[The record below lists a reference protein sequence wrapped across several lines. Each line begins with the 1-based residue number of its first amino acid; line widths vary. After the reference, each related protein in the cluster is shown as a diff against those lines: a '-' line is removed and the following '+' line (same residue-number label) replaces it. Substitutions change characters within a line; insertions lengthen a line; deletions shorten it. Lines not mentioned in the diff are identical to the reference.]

1 MEAVAVEETT
11 VVAAEGMLT
20 IAAEKMTAVRKNGI
34 RKKVSGMRNEENW
47 DTDGSEQDPADW
59 KTWDRE
65 PENDWGRDPET
76 AGEDDWSRDPETA
89 GENDWSRDPETSG
102 TDDWGHDPETA
113 EWDSRGCDPETSERD
128 SRGCDQAPDESNNR
142 NRKRAPEKKKRRR
155 FGWLIPAVLLVVFVF
170 SFASFMRE
178 FLTYQQA
185 KNEYKELG
193 KYIEVIPEGEE
204 APSDA
209 EAEESTPEAPE
220 EDEKEQYQYPNL
232 QIDYD
237 GLTATNSEFV
247 GVIYIPV
254 LNLTYPIAQ
263 STGNDKYLHTTFEGT
278 RNASGCIFLDCAASK
293 DFSDSNSFIF
303 GHNMKNGTMF
313 GSLKQ
318 FLQKEELCDE
328 DPYIYIYQKDQVLVY
343 RIFAY
348 YTIPVRDDV
357 YDDFSGDDGYD
368 AYVADAGKHSV
379 YHSSQDEKIDWSS
392 RPNLL
397 TLSTCYA
404 TGHVNNF
411 IVQAA
416 LVENVKQ

>member
-1 MEAVAVEETT
+1 
-11 VVAAEGMLT
+11 
-20 IAAEKMTAVRKNGI
+20 
-34 RKKVSGMRNEENW
+34 MRNEENW

-59 KTWDRE
+59 KTWDHE

-76 AGEDDWSRDPETA
+76 SGEDDWSRDPETA
-89 GENDWSRDPETSG
+89 GA
-102 TDDWGHDPETA
+102 DDWGHDPETSGGDDWGHDLEA
-113 EWDSRGCDPETSERD
+113 GEWDSRGCDQETSERD

-170 SFASFMRE
+170 SFANFMRE

-185 KNEYKELG
+185 ENEYKELG

-209 EAEESTPEAPE
+209 EAEGSTAEAPE

-237 GLTATNSEFV
+237 GLMATNSEFV

-278 RNASGCIFLDCAASK
+278 SNASGCIFLDCAASK

-368 AYVADAGKHSV
+368 DYVADAGKHSV

>member
-1 MEAVAVEETT
+1 M
-11 VVAAEGMLT
+11 
-20 IAAEKMTAVRKNGI
+20 RK
-34 RKKVSGMRNEENW
+34 EENW

-59 KTWDRE
+59 KTWDHE
-65 PENDWGRDPET
+65 PETDWGRDPET
-76 AGEDDWSRDPETA
+76 SGEDDWSRDPETS
-89 GENDWSRDPETSG
+89 GENDWSRGPETSGKNDWSRDPETAG
-102 TDDWGHDPETA
+102 ADDWGH
-113 EWDSRGCDPETSERD
+113 DPETSERD

-170 SFASFMRE
+170 SFANFMRE

-379 YHSSQDEKIDWSS
+379 YHSSKEEKIDWSS
-392 RPNLL
+392 RPDLL

>member
-1 MEAVAVEETT
+1 
-11 VVAAEGMLT
+11 
-20 IAAEKMTAVRKNGI
+20 
-34 RKKVSGMRNEENW
+34 MRNEENW

-59 KTWDRE
+59 KTWDHE
-65 PENDWGRDPET
+65 PETDWGRDPET
-76 AGEDDWSRDPETA
+76 SGEDDWSRDPETS
-89 GENDWSRDPETSG
+89 GKNDWSRDPETAG

-128 SRGCDQAPDESNNR
+128 SRGCDQAPGESNNR
-142 NRKRAPEKKKRRR
+142 NRKRAPEKKKWRR

-170 SFASFMRE
+170 SFANFMRE

-209 EAEESTPEAPE
+209 EAEESTAEAPE

-237 GLTATNSEFV
+237 GLMATNSEFV

-379 YHSSQDEKIDWSS
+379 YHSSKEEKIDWSS
-392 RPNLL
+392 RPKLL

>member
-1 MEAVAVEETT
+1 
-11 VVAAEGMLT
+11 
-20 IAAEKMTAVRKNGI
+20 
-34 RKKVSGMRNEENW
+34 MRNEENW

-59 KTWDRE
+59 KTWDHE
-65 PENDWGRDPET
+65 PENDWGREPET
-76 AGEDDWSRDPETA
+76 SGEDDWSREPETA
-89 GENDWSRDPETSG
+89 GADDWDHDQETS
-102 TDDWGHDPETA
+102 
-113 EWDSRGCDPETSERD
+113 EWDSRGCDQETSERD
-128 SRGCDQAPDESNNR
+128 GRGCDQASDESNNR
-142 NRKRAPEKKKRRR
+142 NWKQAPEKKKRRR
-155 FGWLIPAVLLVVFVF
+155 FGWLIPAVLLVVFIF
-170 SFASFMRE
+170 SFANFMRE

-209 EAEESTPEAPE
+209 EAEGSTAEAPE
-220 EDEKEQYQYPNL
+220 EEEKEQYQYPNL

-237 GLTATNSEFV
+237 GLMATNSEFV

-254 LNLTYPIAQ
+254 LNLTYPTAQ

-293 DFSDSNSFIF
+293 DFSDPNSFIF

-379 YHSSQDEKIDWSS
+379 YHSSKEEKIDWSS
-392 RPNLL
+392 RPKLL

>member
-1 MEAVAVEETT
+1 
-11 VVAAEGMLT
+11 
-20 IAAEKMTAVRKNGI
+20 
-34 RKKVSGMRNEENW
+34 MRNEENW

-59 KTWDRE
+59 KTWDHE
-65 PENDWGRDPET
+65 Q
-76 AGEDDWSRDPETA
+76 
-89 GENDWSRDPETSG
+89 ENDWSRDPETSG
-102 TDDWGHDPETA
+102 EDDWSRGPETSGADDWSRDPETAGTDDWGHDPETG

-170 SFASFMRE
+170 SFANFMRE

-209 EAEESTPEAPE
+209 EAEESTAEAPE

-237 GLTATNSEFV
+237 GLMATNSEFV

-392 RPNLL
+392 RPKLL

>member
-1 MEAVAVEETT
+1 
-11 VVAAEGMLT
+11 
-20 IAAEKMTAVRKNGI
+20 
-34 RKKVSGMRNEENW
+34 MRNEENW
-47 DTDGSEQDPADW
+47 DMGGSEQEPAEW
-59 KTWDRE
+59 KAWDHE
-65 PENDWGRDPET
+65 P
-76 AGEDDWSRDPETA
+76 EDDWDRDPK
-89 GENDWSRDPETSG
+89 
-102 TDDWGHDPETA
+102 TA
-113 EWDSRGCDPETSERD
+113 EWNSWD
-128 SRGCDQAPDESNNR
+128 CDQAPDESNDR
-142 NRKRAPEKKKRRR
+142 NRAPEKKKRRR
-155 FGWLIPAVLLVVFVF
+155 FGWLIPAILLVVFVF
-170 SFASFMRE
+170 SFANFLRE

-204 APSDA
+204 APFDA
-209 EAEESTPEAPE
+209 EAEGSTTEDPE
-220 EDEKEQYQYPNL
+220 EEEEQYQYPNL

-237 GLTATNSEFV
+237 GLAATNSEFT

-254 LNLTYPIAQ
+254 LNLTYPIVQ

-328 DPYIYIYQKDQVLVY
+328 DPYVYIYQKDQVLVY

-368 AYVADAGKHSV
+368 AYVADARKHSV

-392 RPNLL
+392 RPDLL

-416 LVENVKQ
+416 LVENVEQ

>member
-1 MEAVAVEETT
+1 
-11 VVAAEGMLT
+11 
-20 IAAEKMTAVRKNGI
+20 
-34 RKKVSGMRNEENW
+34 MRNEENW

-59 KTWDRE
+59 KTWDHE
-65 PENDWGRDPET
+65 SENDWGREPET
-76 AGEDDWSRDPETA
+76 SGEDDWSRDPETS
-89 GENDWSRDPETSG
+89 GEVDWGRDPETFG
-102 TDDWGHDPETA
+102 EDDWSRDPETA
-113 EWDSRGCDPETSERD
+113 EWDSRGCD
-128 SRGCDQAPDESNNR
+128 QAPDESNHR

-170 SFASFMRE
+170 SFANFMRE

-193 KYIEVIPEGEE
+193 KYIEVITEGEE

-209 EAEESTPEAPE
+209 EAEESTAEAPE

-237 GLTATNSEFV
+237 GLMATNSEFV

-293 DFSDSNSFIF
+293 DFSDPNSFVF

-318 FLQKEELCDE
+318 FLQKKELCDE

-379 YHSSQDEKIDWSS
+379 YHSSKEEKIDWSS
-392 RPNLL
+392 RPDLL

>member
-1 MEAVAVEETT
+1 MSDDMERDSRKSTLYSDEELNDKFGRYD
-11 VVAAEGMLT
+11 E
-20 IAAEKMTAVRKNGI
+20 EK
-34 RKKVSGMRNEENW
+34 W
-47 DTDGSEQDPADW
+47 DAGGSEQELADW
-59 KTWDRE
+59 KAWDGEPEAAGRDDWDRE
-65 PENDWGRDPET
+65 PETSGRDDRDREAYSEQDSWDREREA
-76 AGEDDWSRDPETA
+76 AGEDD
-89 GENDWSRDPETSG
+89 
-102 TDDWGHDPETA
+102 
-113 EWDSRGCDPETSERD
+113 
-128 SRGCDQAPDESNNR
+128 R
-142 NRKRAPEKKKRRR
+142 NRAPEKKKRRR
-155 FGWLIPAVLLVVFVF
+155 FGWLIPAILLVVFVF
-170 SFASFMRE
+170 SFANFMRE

-209 EAEESTPEAPE
+209 EAEGSTTEDPE
-220 EDEKEQYQYPNL
+220 EEEKEQYQYPNL

-237 GLTATNSEFV
+237 GLAATNSEFT

-278 RNASGCIFLDCAASK
+278 RNASGCIFLDSAASK

>member
-1 MEAVAVEETT
+1 
-11 VVAAEGMLT
+11 
-20 IAAEKMTAVRKNGI
+20 
-34 RKKVSGMRNEENW
+34 MRNEENW

-59 KTWDRE
+59 KTWDHE

-76 AGEDDWSRDPETA
+76 SGEDDWSRDPETS
-89 GENDWSRDPETSG
+89 GKNDWSRDPETAG
-102 TDDWGHDPETA
+102 ADDWGHDPETA
-113 EWDSRGCDPETSERD
+113 ERDSRGCDPETAERD

-142 NRKRAPEKKKRRR
+142 NRKRVPEKKKRRR

-170 SFASFMRE
+170 SFANFMRE

-209 EAEESTPEAPE
+209 EAEGSTPEAPE

-237 GLTATNSEFV
+237 GLTATNSEFT

-392 RPNLL
+392 RPDLL

>member
-1 MEAVAVEETT
+1 
-11 VVAAEGMLT
+11 
-20 IAAEKMTAVRKNGI
+20 
-34 RKKVSGMRNEENW
+34 MRNEENW

-59 KTWDRE
+59 KTWDHE

-76 AGEDDWSRDPETA
+76 AGEDDWSHDPETS
-89 GENDWSRDPETSG
+89 GEDDWSRDPETSG

-232 QIDYD
+232 QINYD

-392 RPNLL
+392 RPDLL

>member
-1 MEAVAVEETT
+1 
-11 VVAAEGMLT
+11 
-20 IAAEKMTAVRKNGI
+20 
-34 RKKVSGMRNEENW
+34 MRNEENW

-76 AGEDDWSRDPETA
+76 AGEDDWSHDPETSGEDDWGRDPETA
-89 GENDWSRDPETSG
+89 GA
-102 TDDWGHDPETA
+102 DDWGHDPETA
-113 EWDSRGCDPETSERD
+113 EWNSRGCDPETSERD
-128 SRGCDQAPDESNNR
+128 SRGCDQALDESNNR

-170 SFASFMRE
+170 SFANFMRE

-209 EAEESTPEAPE
+209 EAEESTAEAPE

-237 GLTATNSEFV
+237 GLMATNSEFV

-379 YHSSQDEKIDWSS
+379 YYSSQDEKIDWSS
-392 RPNLL
+392 RPKLL

>member
-1 MEAVAVEETT
+1 
-11 VVAAEGMLT
+11 
-20 IAAEKMTAVRKNGI
+20 
-34 RKKVSGMRNEENW
+34 MRNEENW

-59 KTWDRE
+59 KTWDHE

-76 AGEDDWSRDPETA
+76 SGEDDWSRDPETS
-89 GENDWSRDPETSG
+89 ER
-102 TDDWGHDPETA
+102 
-113 EWDSRGCDPETSERD
+113 DSRGCDPETAGADDWNRDPETAERDSRGCDQETSERD

-170 SFASFMRE
+170 SFANFMRE

-379 YHSSQDEKIDWSS
+379 YHSSKEEKIDWSS
-392 RPNLL
+392 RPKLL

>member
-1 MEAVAVEETT
+1 
-11 VVAAEGMLT
+11 
-20 IAAEKMTAVRKNGI
+20 
-34 RKKVSGMRNEENW
+34 MRNEENW

-59 KTWDRE
+59 KTWDHE

-76 AGEDDWSRDPETA
+76 SGADDWSREPETAGEDDWSREPETA
-89 GENDWSRDPETSG
+89 GEDDWSRDPETSG
-102 TDDWGHDPETA
+102 TDDWGHDPETG
-113 EWDSRGCDPETSERD
+113 EWDSRGCDQETSERD

-170 SFASFMRE
+170 SFANFMRE

-209 EAEESTPEAPE
+209 EAEESTAEAPE

-278 RNASGCIFLDCAASK
+278 SNASGCIFLDCAASK

-328 DPYIYIYQKDQVLVY
+328 DPYIYIYQKDRVLVY

>member
-1 MEAVAVEETT
+1 
-11 VVAAEGMLT
+11 
-20 IAAEKMTAVRKNGI
+20 
-34 RKKVSGMRNEENW
+34 MRNEENW

-59 KTWDRE
+59 KTWDHE
-65 PENDWGRDPET
+65 PENDWGRDQET
-76 AGEDDWSRDPETA
+76 AGEDDWSRDQETAGKNDWSRDPETA
-89 GENDWSRDPETSG
+89 GEDDWSRDPETSG

-113 EWDSRGCDPETSERD
+113 ERD

-170 SFASFMRE
+170 SFANFMRE

-185 KNEYKELG
+185 KNEYTELG

-209 EAEESTPEAPE
+209 EEEESTAEAPE

-379 YHSSQDEKIDWSS
+379 YHSSKEEKIDWSS
-392 RPNLL
+392 RPKLL

>member
-1 MEAVAVEETT
+1 
-11 VVAAEGMLT
+11 
-20 IAAEKMTAVRKNGI
+20 
-34 RKKVSGMRNEENW
+34 MRNEENW

-59 KTWDRE
+59 KTWDHE

-76 AGEDDWSRDPETA
+76 SGEDDWSRDPETS
-89 GENDWSRDPETSG
+89 GKNDWSRDPETAG
-102 TDDWGHDPETA
+102 ADDWGHDPETA
-113 EWDSRGCDPETSERD
+113 EWNSRGCDPETSERD
-128 SRGCDQAPDESNNR
+128 SRGCDQALDESNNR

-170 SFASFMRE
+170 SFANFMRE

-209 EAEESTPEAPE
+209 EAEESTAEAPE

-237 GLTATNSEFV
+237 GLMATNSEFV

-379 YHSSQDEKIDWSS
+379 YHSSKEEKIDWSS
-392 RPNLL
+392 RPDLL

>member
-1 MEAVAVEETT
+1 MEAVA
-11 VVAAEGMLT
+11 AEGNGSCSCGGN
-20 IAAEKMTAVRKNGI
+20 ANDSCGGNDSCNFRRNGI

-47 DTDGSEQDPADW
+47 DTGGSEQEPADW
-59 KTWDRE
+59 KAWDHE
-65 PENDWGRDPET
+65 P
-76 AGEDDWSRDPETA
+76 EDDWDRDPK
-89 GENDWSRDPETSG
+89 
-102 TDDWGHDPETA
+102 TA
-113 EWDSRGCDPETSERD
+113 EWNSWD
-128 SRGCDQAPDESNNR
+128 CDQAPDESNNR

-155 FGWLIPAVLLVVFVF
+155 FGWLIPAILLVVFVF
-170 SFASFMRE
+170 SFANFMRE

-209 EAEESTPEAPE
+209 EAEGSTTEDPE
-220 EDEKEQYQYPNL
+220 EEEKEQYQYPNL
-232 QIDYD
+232 QIDYE
-237 GLTATNSEFV
+237 GLAATNSEFT

-328 DPYIYIYQKDQVLVY
+328 DPYIYIYQKNQVLVY

-368 AYVADAGKHSV
+368 AYVADARKHSV

-392 RPNLL
+392 RPDLL

>member
-1 MEAVAVEETT
+1 
-11 VVAAEGMLT
+11 
-20 IAAEKMTAVRKNGI
+20 
-34 RKKVSGMRNEENW
+34 MRNEENW

-59 KTWDRE
+59 KTWDHE
-65 PENDWGRDPET
+65 PENDWGHDQET
-76 AGEDDWSRDPETA
+76 SGEDDWSRDPETS
-89 GENDWSRDPETSG
+89 GKNDWSRDPETAG
-102 TDDWGHDPETA
+102 ADDWGHDPETA

-170 SFASFMRE
+170 SFANFMRE

-209 EAEESTPEAPE
+209 EAEESTAEAPE

>member
-1 MEAVAVEETT
+1 
-11 VVAAEGMLT
+11 
-20 IAAEKMTAVRKNGI
+20 
-34 RKKVSGMRNEENW
+34 MRNEENW

-76 AGEDDWSRDPETA
+76 AGEDDWSRDPETS
-89 GENDWSRDPETSG
+89 GEDDWSREPETAG
-102 TDDWGHDPETA
+102 TDDWGCDPETA
-113 EWDSRGCDPETSERD
+113 EWDSRGCDQETSEWD

-142 NRKRAPEKKKRRR
+142 NRERAPEKKKRRR

-170 SFASFMRE
+170 SFANFMRE

-209 EAEESTPEAPE
+209 EVEESTPEAPE

-278 RNASGCIFLDCAASK
+278 SNASGCIFLDCAASK
-293 DFSDSNSFIF
+293 DFSDSNSFVF

-379 YHSSQDEKIDWSS
+379 YHSSKEEKIDWSS
-392 RPNLL
+392 RPDLL

>member
-1 MEAVAVEETT
+1 
-11 VVAAEGMLT
+11 
-20 IAAEKMTAVRKNGI
+20 
-34 RKKVSGMRNEENW
+34 MRNEENW
-47 DTDGSEQDPADW
+47 DTDGSEQDLADW
-59 KTWDRE
+59 KTWGHE
-65 PENDWGRDPET
+65 SENDWGRDPET
-76 AGEDDWSRDPETA
+76 SGEDDWSRDPETS
-89 GENDWSRDPETSG
+89 GEDDWGRDPETSG
-102 TDDWGHDPETA
+102 EDDWGRDPETFGEDDWSRDSETA
-113 EWDSRGCDPETSERD
+113 EWDSW
-128 SRGCDQAPDESNNR
+128 GCDQASDESNHR

-155 FGWLIPAVLLVVFVF
+155 FGWLIPAVLLMIFVF
-170 SFASFMRE
+170 FFANFMRE

-185 KNEYKELG
+185 KNEYKGLG

-220 EDEKEQYQYPNL
+220 KDEKGQYQYPNL

-237 GLTATNSEFV
+237 GLTATNSEFT

-263 STGNDKYLHTTFEGT
+263 STGNDKYLHTTFQGT
-278 RNASGCIFLDCAASK
+278 SNASGCIFLDCAASK
-293 DFSDSNSFIF
+293 DFSDPNSFVF
-303 GHNMKNGTMF
+303 GHNMKNETMF
-313 GSLKQ
+313 GSLKR

-392 RPNLL
+392 RPKLL
-397 TLSTCYA
+397 TLSTCYG

-411 IVQAA
+411 VVQAA

>member
-1 MEAVAVEETT
+1 MSDDMERNSRKSTLYSDEELNDKFGRYD
-11 VVAAEGMLT
+11 E
-20 IAAEKMTAVRKNGI
+20 EK
-34 RKKVSGMRNEENW
+34 W
-47 DTDGSEQDPADW
+47 DAGGSEQEPADW
-59 KTWDRE
+59 KAWD
-65 PENDWGRDPET
+65 
-76 AGEDDWSRDPETA
+76 GEPETA
-89 GENDWSRDPETSG
+89 GENDWDREPEAAG
-102 TDDWGHDPETA
+102 EDDWDREPEVAGRDDRDGEPETA
-113 EWDSRGCDPETSERD
+113 GRDDRNREPEAAEWNSWGS
-128 SRGCDQAPDESNNR
+128 DQAPDESNDR
-142 NRKRAPEKKKRRR
+142 NRAPEKKKRRR
-155 FGWLIPAVLLVVFVF
+155 FSWLIPAILLVVFVF
-170 SFASFMRE
+170 SFANFMRE

-209 EAEESTPEAPE
+209 EAEGSTTEDPE
-220 EDEKEQYQYPNL
+220 EEKKVQYQYPNL

-237 GLTATNSEFV
+237 GLAATNSEFT

-368 AYVADAGKHSV
+368 AYVADARKHSV

-416 LVENVKQ
+416 LVENVEQ

>member
-1 MEAVAVEETT
+1 
-11 VVAAEGMLT
+11 
-20 IAAEKMTAVRKNGI
+20 
-34 RKKVSGMRNEENW
+34 MRNEENW

-59 KTWDRE
+59 KTWDHE
-65 PENDWGRDPET
+65 AENDWGRDPET
-76 AGEDDWSRDPETA
+76 SGEDDWSRDPETS
-89 GENDWSRDPETSG
+89 GTDDWGHDPETAG
-102 TDDWGHDPETA
+102 ADDWGHDPETA

-142 NRKRAPEKKKRRR
+142 NRKRAPEKKKWRR

-170 SFASFMRE
+170 SFANFMRE

-209 EAEESTPEAPE
+209 EAEESTAEAPE

-237 GLTATNSEFV
+237 GLMATNSEFV

-379 YHSSQDEKIDWSS
+379 YHSSKEEKIDWSL
-392 RPNLL
+392 RPKLL

>member
-1 MEAVAVEETT
+1 MEAA
-11 VVAAEGMLT
+11 AAEGMLT
-20 IAAEKMTAVRKNGI
+20 IAAEGNDSCNFRRNGI

-47 DTDGSEQDPADW
+47 DTGGSEQDPADW
-59 KTWDRE
+59 KTWDHE

-76 AGEDDWSRDPETA
+76 AGEDDWSRDPETS
-89 GENDWSRDPETSG
+89 GENDWSRDPETAG
-102 TDDWGHDPETA
+102 ADDWGH
-113 EWDSRGCDPETSERD
+113 DPETSERD

-170 SFASFMRE
+170 SFANFMRE

>member
-1 MEAVAVEETT
+1 
-11 VVAAEGMLT
+11 
-20 IAAEKMTAVRKNGI
+20 
-34 RKKVSGMRNEENW
+34 MRNEENW

-59 KTWDRE
+59 KTWDHE

-76 AGEDDWSRDPETA
+76 SGENDWSRGPETSGADDWSRDPETA
-89 GENDWSRDPETSG
+89 G
-102 TDDWGHDPETA
+102 TDDWGHDPETG
-113 EWDSRGCDPETSERD
+113 EWDSRGCDQETSERD

-209 EAEESTPEAPE
+209 EAEESTAEAPE

-237 GLTATNSEFV
+237 GLMATNSEFV

-379 YHSSQDEKIDWSS
+379 YHSSKEEKIDWSS
-392 RPNLL
+392 RPKLL

>member
-1 MEAVAVEETT
+1 
-11 VVAAEGMLT
+11 
-20 IAAEKMTAVRKNGI
+20 
-34 RKKVSGMRNEENW
+34 MRNEENW

-59 KTWDRE
+59 KTWDHE

-76 AGEDDWSRDPETA
+76 SGEDDWSRDPETS

-102 TDDWGHDPETA
+102 ADDWGHDPETS

-170 SFASFMRE
+170 SFANFMRE

-209 EAEESTPEAPE
+209 EAEESTAEAPE

-237 GLTATNSEFV
+237 GLMATNSEFV

-379 YHSSQDEKIDWSS
+379 YHSSKEEKIDWSS
-392 RPNLL
+392 RPDLL

>member
-1 MEAVAVEETT
+1 
-11 VVAAEGMLT
+11 
-20 IAAEKMTAVRKNGI
+20 
-34 RKKVSGMRNEENW
+34 MRNEENW

-76 AGEDDWSRDPETA
+76 AGEDDWSHDPETSGEDDWGRDPETA
-89 GENDWSRDPETSG
+89 GA
-102 TDDWGHDPETA
+102 DDWGHDPETA
-113 EWDSRGCDPETSERD
+113 EWNSRGCDPETSERD
-128 SRGCDQAPDESNNR
+128 SRGCDQALDESNNR

-170 SFASFMRE
+170 SFANFMRE

-209 EAEESTPEAPE
+209 EAEESTAEAPE

-237 GLTATNSEFV
+237 GLMATNSEFV

-379 YHSSQDEKIDWSS
+379 YHSSKEEKIDWSS
-392 RPNLL
+392 RPKLL

>member
-1 MEAVAVEETT
+1 
-11 VVAAEGMLT
+11 
-20 IAAEKMTAVRKNGI
+20 
-34 RKKVSGMRNEENW
+34 MRNEENW

-59 KTWDRE
+59 KTWDHE

-76 AGEDDWSRDPETA
+76 SGEDDWSRDPETA
-89 GENDWSRDPETSG
+89 GA
-102 TDDWGHDPETA
+102 DDWGHDPETA
-113 EWDSRGCDPETSERD
+113 GADDWGHDPETSERDSQGCDPETSERD

-209 EAEESTPEAPE
+209 EAEESTAEAPE
-220 EDEKEQYQYPNL
+220 EDEKEQYRYPNL
-232 QIDYD
+232 QIDYV
-237 GLTATNSEFV
+237 GLMATNSEFV

-392 RPNLL
+392 RPKLL

>member
-1 MEAVAVEETT
+1 
-11 VVAAEGMLT
+11 
-20 IAAEKMTAVRKNGI
+20 
-34 RKKVSGMRNEENW
+34 MRNEENW

-59 KTWDRE
+59 KTWDHE

-76 AGEDDWSRDPETA
+76 SGKNDWSRDPETA
-89 GENDWSRDPETSG
+89 GA
-102 TDDWGHDPETA
+102 DDWGHDPETA
-113 EWDSRGCDPETSERD
+113 EWNSRGCDPETSERD
-128 SRGCDQAPDESNNR
+128 SRGCDQALDESNNR
-142 NRKRAPEKKKRRR
+142 NRKRAPEKKKRCR

-170 SFASFMRE
+170 SFANFMRE

-209 EAEESTPEAPE
+209 EAEESTAEAPE

-237 GLTATNSEFV
+237 GLTATNSEFT

>member
-1 MEAVAVEETT
+1 MEAA
-11 VVAAEGMLT
+11 AAEGMLT
-20 IAAEKMTAVRKNGI
+20 IAAEGNDSCNFRRNGI

-47 DTDGSEQDPADW
+47 DTGGSEQEPADW
-59 KTWDRE
+59 KAWDHE
-65 PENDWGRDPET
+65 P
-76 AGEDDWSRDPETA
+76 EDDWDRDPK
-89 GENDWSRDPETSG
+89 
-102 TDDWGHDPETA
+102 TA
-113 EWDSRGCDPETSERD
+113 EWNSWDR
-128 SRGCDQAPDESNNR
+128 DQAPDESNNR

-170 SFASFMRE
+170 SFANFMRE

-209 EAEESTPEAPE
+209 EAEGSTTEDPE
-220 EDEKEQYQYPNL
+220 EEEKEHYQYPNL

-237 GLTATNSEFV
+237 GLAATNSEFT

-328 DPYIYIYQKDQVLVY
+328 DPYIYIYQKNQVLVY

-368 AYVADAGKHSV
+368 AYVADARKHSV

-416 LVENVKQ
+416 LVENVEQ

>member
-1 MEAVAVEETT
+1 
-11 VVAAEGMLT
+11 
-20 IAAEKMTAVRKNGI
+20 
-34 RKKVSGMRNEENW
+34 MRNEENW

-59 KTWDRE
+59 KTWDHE

-76 AGEDDWSRDPETA
+76 SGEDDWSRDPETS
-89 GENDWSRDPETSG
+89 GENDWSRDPETAG
-102 TDDWGHDPETA
+102 ADDWGHDPETA
-113 EWDSRGCDPETSERD
+113 ERDSQGCDPETAERD
-128 SRGCDQAPDESNNR
+128 SQGCDQAPDESNNR

-155 FGWLIPAVLLVVFVF
+155 FGWLIPVVLLVVFVF
-170 SFASFMRE
+170 SFANFMRE

-209 EAEESTPEAPE
+209 EAEGSTAEAPE

-328 DPYIYIYQKDQVLVY
+328 DPYIHIYQKDQVLVY

-379 YHSSQDEKIDWSS
+379 YHSSKEEKIDWSL
-392 RPNLL
+392 RPKLL

>member
-1 MEAVAVEETT
+1 
-11 VVAAEGMLT
+11 
-20 IAAEKMTAVRKNGI
+20 
-34 RKKVSGMRNEENW
+34 MRNEENW

-59 KTWDRE
+59 KTWDHE

-76 AGEDDWSRDPETA
+76 AGEDDWGRDPETS
-89 GENDWSRDPETSG
+89 GEDDWSRDPETSG
-102 TDDWGHDPETA
+102 EDDWSRDPETAGADDWGHDPETA
-113 EWDSRGCDPETSERD
+113 ERD

-170 SFASFMRE
+170 SFANFMRE

-209 EAEESTPEAPE
+209 EAEESTAEAPE
-220 EDEKEQYQYPNL
+220 EDEKEQYQYPNI

-237 GLTATNSEFV
+237 GLMATNSEFV

-392 RPNLL
+392 RPDLL

>member
-1 MEAVAVEETT
+1 
-11 VVAAEGMLT
+11 
-20 IAAEKMTAVRKNGI
+20 
-34 RKKVSGMRNEENW
+34 MRNEENW

-59 KTWDRE
+59 KTWDHE
-65 PENDWGRDPET
+65 PENDWGREPET
-76 AGEDDWSRDPETA
+76 SGEDDWSRDPETS
-89 GENDWSRDPETSG
+89 GENDWSRDPETAG
-102 TDDWGHDPETA
+102 ADDWGHDPENA
-113 EWDSRGCDPETSERD
+113 EWNSRGCDPETAERD

-170 SFASFMRE
+170 SFANFMRE

-209 EAEESTPEAPE
+209 EAEESTAEAPE

-237 GLTATNSEFV
+237 GLMATNSEFV

-379 YHSSQDEKIDWSS
+379 YHSSKEEKIDWSS
-392 RPNLL
+392 RPDLL

>member
-1 MEAVAVEETT
+1 
-11 VVAAEGMLT
+11 
-20 IAAEKMTAVRKNGI
+20 
-34 RKKVSGMRNEENW
+34 MRNEENW

-59 KTWDRE
+59 KTWDHE

-76 AGEDDWSRDPETA
+76 SGEDDWSRDPETA
-89 GENDWSRDPETSG
+89 GA
-102 TDDWGHDPETA
+102 DDCGHDPETA
-113 EWDSRGCDPETSERD
+113 EWDSRGCDQETSERD
-128 SRGCDQAPDESNNR
+128 SRGCDQETAERDGRGCDQTSDESNNR
-142 NRKRAPEKKKRRR
+142 NRKQAPEKKKRRR

-170 SFASFMRE
+170 SFANFMRE

-204 APSDA
+204 ATSDA
-209 EAEESTPEAPE
+209 EAEGSTAEAPE
-220 EDEKEQYQYPNL
+220 EDEKEQYL

-237 GLTATNSEFV
+237 GLTATNSEFT

-293 DFSDSNSFIF
+293 NFSDPNSFIF

>member
-1 MEAVAVEETT
+1 MEAVAAERMEA
-11 VVAAEGMLT
+11 VAAEGNGSCSCGGN
-20 IAAEKMTAVRKNGI
+20 ANDSCGGDDSCNFKRNGI
-34 RKKVSGMRNEENW
+34 RKKEIKMSDDMERDSRKSTLYSDEELNDKFGRYDEEKW
-47 DTDGSEQDPADW
+47 DAGGSEQEPADW
-59 KTWDRE
+59 KAWDGEPEAAGRDDWDRE
-65 PENDWGRDPET
+65 PE
-76 AGEDDWSRDPETA
+76 A
-89 GENDWSRDPETSG
+89 
-102 TDDWGHDPETA
+102 A
-113 EWDSRGCDPETSERD
+113 EWNSWSSEL
-128 SRGCDQAPDESNNR
+128 ALDESNDR
-142 NRKRAPEKKKRRR
+142 NRASEKKKRRR
-155 FGWLIPAVLLVVFVF
+155 FGWLIPAILLVVFVF
-170 SFASFMRE
+170 SFANFMRE

-209 EAEESTPEAPE
+209 EEEGSTTEDPE
-220 EDEKEQYQYPNL
+220 EEEKEQYQYPNL

-237 GLTATNSEFV
+237 GLAATNSEFT

>member
-1 MEAVAVEETT
+1 
-11 VVAAEGMLT
+11 
-20 IAAEKMTAVRKNGI
+20 
-34 RKKVSGMRNEENW
+34 MRNEENW

-76 AGEDDWSRDPETA
+76 AGEDDWSRDPETS
-89 GENDWSRDPETSG
+89 GEDDWSREPETAG
-102 TDDWGHDPETA
+102 TDDWGCDPETA
-113 EWDSRGCDPETSERD
+113 EWDSRGCDQETSEWD

-142 NRKRAPEKKKRRR
+142 NRERAPEKKKRRR

-170 SFASFMRE
+170 SFANFMRE

-278 RNASGCIFLDCAASK
+278 SNASGCIFLDCAASK
-293 DFSDSNSFIF
+293 DFSDSNSFVF

-379 YHSSQDEKIDWSS
+379 YHSSKEEKIDWSS
-392 RPNLL
+392 RPDLL

>member
-1 MEAVAVEETT
+1 
-11 VVAAEGMLT
+11 
-20 IAAEKMTAVRKNGI
+20 
-34 RKKVSGMRNEENW
+34 MRNEENW

-59 KTWDRE
+59 KTWDHE
-65 PENDWGRDPET
+65 PENDWGHDPET
-76 AGEDDWSRDPETA
+76 SGEDDWSRDPETS
-89 GENDWSRDPETSG
+89 GKNDWSRDPETAG
-102 TDDWGHDPETA
+102 ADDWGHDPETA
-113 EWDSRGCDPETSERD
+113 GADDWGHDPETSERD

-142 NRKRAPEKKKRRR
+142 NQKRAPEKKKRRR
-155 FGWLIPAVLLVVFVF
+155 IGWLIPAVLLVVFVF
-170 SFASFMRE
+170 SFANFMRE

-209 EAEESTPEAPE
+209 EAEESTAEAPE

-237 GLTATNSEFV
+237 GLMATNSEFV

-379 YHSSQDEKIDWSS
+379 YHLSKEEKIDWSS
-392 RPNLL
+392 RPKLL

>member
-1 MEAVAVEETT
+1 
-11 VVAAEGMLT
+11 
-20 IAAEKMTAVRKNGI
+20 
-34 RKKVSGMRNEENW
+34 MRNEENW
-47 DTDGSEQDPADW
+47 DTDGSEQDPVDW
-59 KTWDRE
+59 KTWDHE

-76 AGEDDWSRDPETA
+76 AGA
-89 GENDWSRDPETSG
+89 
-102 TDDWGHDPETA
+102 DDWGHDPETA
-113 EWDSRGCDPETSERD
+113 EWN

-170 SFASFMRE
+170 SFANFMRE

-204 APSDA
+204 ASSDA

-293 DFSDSNSFIF
+293 DFSDPNSFIF

-379 YHSSQDEKIDWSS
+379 YHSSKEEKIDWSS
-392 RPNLL
+392 RPDLL

>member
-1 MEAVAVEETT
+1 
-11 VVAAEGMLT
+11 
-20 IAAEKMTAVRKNGI
+20 
-34 RKKVSGMRNEENW
+34 MRNEENW

-59 KTWDRE
+59 KTWDHE

-76 AGEDDWSRDPETA
+76 SGADDWSREPETAGEDDWSREPETA
-89 GENDWSRDPETSG
+89 GEDDWSRDPETSG
-102 TDDWGHDPETA
+102 TDDWGHNPETA
-113 EWDSRGCDPETSERD
+113 ERD

-142 NRKRAPEKKKRRR
+142 NRERAPEKKKRRR

-170 SFASFMRE
+170 SFANFMRE

-185 KNEYKELG
+185 ENEYKELG

-209 EAEESTPEAPE
+209 EAEESTAEAPE

-237 GLTATNSEFV
+237 GLMATNSEFV

-293 DFSDSNSFIF
+293 DFSDPNSFIF

-328 DPYIYIYQKDQVLVY
+328 DPYIYIYQRDQVLVY

-379 YHSSQDEKIDWSS
+379 YHSSKEEKIDWSS
-392 RPNLL
+392 RPDLL